1 MLRLQEDREQR
12 PASHGRMGRLLYW
25 LIPLSLALIVRSDI
39 GSPSVRPSRPHPHL
53 IGSGTERRK
62 PNLLLIVADDHR
74 GGTLGID
81 GDPRRATPRLDE
93 LARQGVRFTK
103 AFCNAP
109 VCTAS
114 RQSFITGRLP
124 HATGVTRLTTA
135 LPDTA
140 VTLADWLAK
149 AEYDTAGIGKMHFN
163 SKNPHGFQER
173 VDLHE
178 WNEWLAVK
186 PPEGGDQ
193 RRPWNPFKD
202 PAAVWLNAA
211 CRPEGLPAAA
221 MDSTYF
227 ADQAI
232 DYLRHHKADPFFLMV
247 SFYDPHSPFHFPRD
261 WQSRFRRSS
270 FKAPPIT
277 EEDRR
282 LQPKVFQSLTER
294 EIRGIQAAYYTS
306 LSFLDFQVGRVLDA
320 LDESGLTKDTVVVF
334 LGDNGYM
341 LGEHG
346 RFEKHC
352 FYEPAVRVPLIVR
365 WPEQLPA
372 GKRVDAMVESVDLF
386 PTVLELLGNAPPKN
400 LHGKSFVP
408 LLRGEPGAKG
418 RDVVFSEYL
427 ENEEAMVRSE
437 RYKLIVGTGRRKR
450 LDGYE
455 VDDPSPGPYLRL
467 FDLQTDPDENLDLS
481 SKAEFRD
488 VIDGLLEKLYQRE
501 VATRDG
507 VEPIPRGLSKIEAIH
522 WCLVPRDKIA
532 ETKKAK

>member
-1 MLRLQEDREQR
+1 MARLQEDSEKR
-12 PASHGRMGRLLYW
+12 PGSRGGIFKLRYW
-25 LIPLSLALIVRSDI
+25 SIPLSLALIVSSDI
-39 GSPSVRPSRPHPHL
+39 GSPPDRGSRSHSKS
-53 IGSGTERRK
+53 SGANAPRRK

-93 LARQGVRFTK
+93 FARQGVRFTN

-140 VTLADWLAK
+140 VTLADWLGRAD
-149 AEYDTAGIGKMHFN
+149 YDTAGIGKMHFN

-186 PPEGGDQ
+186 PPEGGDH
-193 RRPWNPFKD
+193 RRPWNPFQE

-232 DYLRHHKADPFFLMV
+232 DYLHHHKAAPFFLMV
-247 SFYDPHSPFHFPRD
+247 GFYDPHSPFHFPKD
-261 WQSRFRRSS
+261 WRTRFQRSR
-270 FKAPPIT
+270 FKAPVMT
-277 EEDRR
+277 EDDRR
-282 LQPKVFQSLTER
+282 RQPKVFQSLTER
-294 EIRGIQAAYYTS
+294 EILGIQAAYYTS
-306 LSFLDFQVGRVLDA
+306 LSFLDFQVGRVLDG
-320 LDESGLTKDTVVVF
+320 LEESGLSKDTVVVY
-334 LGDNGYM
+334 LGDNGYL
-341 LGEHG
+341 LGDHG

-352 FYEPAVRVPLIVR
+352 LYEPAVRVPLIVR
-365 WPEQLPA
+365 WPDDLPA
-372 GKRVDAMVESVDLF
+372 GKRVDAMVELVDLF
-386 PTVLELLGNAPPKN
+386 PTILDLLGKASPKN
-400 LHGKSFVP
+400 LHGRSFVP
-408 LLRGEPGAKG
+408 LLRGEPGATG

-427 ENEEAMVRSE
+427 ENEEAMIRSE
-437 RYKLIVGTGRRKR
+437 RYKLIVATGRRKR

-455 VDDPSPGPYLRL
+455 TEEPTSRPYIRL
-467 FDLQTDPDENLDLS
+467 FDLQTDPSENSDLS
-481 SKAEFRD
+481 SKTAFRD

-501 VATRDG
+501 IATRDG
-507 VEPIPRGLSKIEAIH
+507 VEPIPPGLSKIETIH
-522 WCLVPRDKIA
+522 WCLVPRDKVLEA
-532 ETKKAK
+532 KKAK